1 MLLLE
6 QNISQCFFTRYLFLP
21 FFNSDLLLLF
31 IVKEMVLD
39 KENDKV
45 HPRYLAYDIIVFQVS
60 CLYLLFHDL
69 GAKLYTD
76 ILKCYY
82 LLLKFNYTRK
92 TSVLITHKQIFSDIS
107 ISSLPLHITLREE
120 GIMLSTCWL
129 QTFKELVNLIAIYK
143 ICSTLH
149 VILKKICCQISP
161 CIISG
166 ILR

>member
-1 MLLLE
+1 
-6 QNISQCFFTRYLFLP
+6 
-21 FFNSDLLLLF
+21 
-31 IVKEMVLD
+31 MVLD

-69 GAKLYTD
+69 AAKLYTD

-107 ISSLPLHITLREE
+107 VSSLPLHATLRKE
-120 GIMLSTCWL
+120 GIMLSTC
-129 QTFKELVNLIAIYK
+129 
-143 ICSTLH
+143 
-149 VILKKICCQISP
+149 
-161 CIISG
+161 
-166 ILR
+166 